1 MLVLWVNLESNNKA
15 EHKTASSLTVNRLG
29 ERLMLDSGTLTPLL
43 KRLEERKLIKRTRSN
58 IDERQVH
65 ISLRDEGIELSKEA
79 AHVPMRLLCEVGA
92 PIQDLIAL
100 KDQLE
105 GLISHIKD

>member
-1 MLVLWVNLESNNKA
+1 MLVLWENVESEGRT
-15 EHKTASSLTVNRLG
+15 EHKTDPCLTVNRLG

-43 KRLEERKLIKRTRSN
+43 KRLEDRKLIQRIRSN

-65 ISLRDEGIELSKEA
+65 ISLTNEGIELSKEA

-92 PIQDLIAL
+92 PIEDLIAL